1 MFKWKENINKFKGEG
16 IYHLTLAVVNR
27 TPLLGKLCPS
37 PSPSQIAQVIPTELG
52 AFVRK
57 SVEAIPTYY
66 PDIQVITKC
75 LMPDHIHI
83 LLWAHEHEEA
93 SIKMVI
99 RGFAQGCSK
108 EARRLHQRSLHPHPD
123 TSIST
128 PPSVSILAQFNC
140 ADKNTTP
147 PDYSC
152 GNGAN
157 TLFSPPY
164 IRTLSHAHQLD
175 HMYQYIKQ
183 NPLRAWI
190 KHTHPDLFKLHRDTQ
205 AAGLTFSS
213 LGNHWL
219 LEWPVRQS
227 VICSRSIS
235 DEDLQAQERLTL
247 YHASHGAIT
256 YSAAI
261 SKGEQHIV
269 RKVREAGYP
278 LVIVLKDGFPK
289 TGTENERYFK
299 PGGIYFELCAQG
311 KLLLL
316 EATESAYSAPSVITA
331 TEDMLYQKSLSRRHP
346 YTPIPHTSQRWRFIA
361 QNVMIRMMT
370 EE

>member
-1 MFKWKENINKFKGEG
+1 MFQWKESINKFKGEG

-27 TPLLGKLCPS
+27 VPLLGELCPS
-37 PSPSQIAQVIPTELG
+37 HDQSVVAYVQPTELG
-52 AFVRK
+52 VFVK
-57 SVEAIPTYY
+57 KAIENIPKHYPKVE
-66 PDIQVITKC
+66 VITKC
-75 LMPDHIHI
+75 VMPDHVHI
-83 LLWAHEHEEA
+83 LLWTHEGEEA
-93 SIKMVI
+93 SIKMVC

-108 EARRLHQRSLHPHPD
+108 EARRLYQSRVHAPSAAV
-123 TSIST
+123 
-128 PPSVSILAQFNC
+128 PPTVSIPAQSNC
-140 ADKNTTP
+140 ADTNTPP
-147 PDYSC
+147 PDYTC

-183 NPLRAWI
+183 NPVRAWI

-205 AAGLTFSS
+205 AVGLTFSS

-219 LEWPVRQS
+219 LQWPVKQS
-227 VICSRSIS
+227 VVCSRSIS
-235 DEDLQAQERLTL
+235 DEDLLAQERLTL
-247 YHASHGAIT
+247 YRASRGAIT

-316 EATESAYSAPSVITA
+316 EATDSAYSASTVISA
-331 TEDMLYQKSLSRRHP
+331 TEDMLYQKSLSRRQS
-346 YTPIPHTSQRWRFIA
+346 YTPIPHTSQRWRFMA